1 MLSEELNATTNNEE
15 VTKTA
20 GGQVS
25 VKAFTAEGAALRA
38 QMSDEAKQVE
48 GSKSDKVAFVR
59 ALWNPAKPQSYVDG
73 GETKKGY
80 VVVGYKFRA
89 LEDIEVP
96 VCPISSPKDLYVNT
110 STGDKVHVAAGE
122 EFVLDIME
130 TGKLISQPEFAGRFS
145 GGDNPV
151 VLRAAASKKRGS
163 CIPTLGLANKDAG
176 SIKDGAETIAI
187 MEGADG
193 EHRGTPKVKD
203 EYAEKFGKLFVRTAS
218 AKRAGMKKHS
228 SEKDLAAAFN
238 AFLNN

>member
-1 MLSEELNATTNNEE
+1 MLSEELNATATNEE

-25 VKAFTAEGAALRA
+25 VKAFTAEGAAIRA
-38 QMSDEAKQVE
+38 QLSDEEKQVE
-48 GSKSDKVAFVR
+48 GSKSDKIAFVR

-80 VVVGYKFRA
+80 VVVGYKFKA
-89 LEDIEVP
+89 LEDVDVP
-96 VCPISSPKDLYVNT
+96 VCPINSAKDLHVNT
-110 STGDKVHVAAGE
+110 STGETAHVKAGE
-122 EFVLDIME
+122 EFVLNIME
-130 TGKLISQPEFAGRFS
+130 TGKLIARPEYAGRFS

-163 CIPTLGLANKDAG
+163 CIPTLGRANKEAG

-203 EYAEKFGKLFVRTAS
+203 EYAEKFGKLFVRATS
-218 AKRAGMKKHS
+218 ARRAGGKKQA